1 MTLRDRTPSSQA
13 DCRAPL
19 EAKVPSFLPSLL
31 DMNGSPAPTTG
42 GTTARDKP
50 RLLLAEDEPSTREFL
65 HEILLAHSAVTVAL
79 DGAQAIDAAR
89 RVPPDL
95 VLSNVVMP
103 VADGIDLTRWLRTNP
118 STATVPI
125 ILLSANNLMETV
137 RRGLEAGASDYLLKP
152 FRPKE
157 LLALV
162 ASLLK

>member
-1 MTLRDRTPSSQA
+1 
-13 DCRAPL
+13 
-19 EAKVPSFLPSLL
+19 
-31 DMNGSPAPTTG
+31 MNGSPAPITG
-42 GTTARDKP
+42 GLSAQRKS

-65 HEILLAHSAVTVAL
+65 HEVLLAHYGVTVAL

-89 RVPPDL
+89 RETPDL

-103 VADGIDLTRWLRTNP
+103 VIDGIELTRWLRANP

-125 ILLSANNLMETV
+125 ILLSANNLADTV
-137 RRGLEAGASDYLLKP
+137 RRGLESGANDYLLKP

-162 ASLLK
+162 ASLLGRNKSNARPSA